1 MITLR
6 DYQQRAVDA
15 AVSAKKGII
24 VAPAGSGKT
33 IIMASIIKEL
43 NPFKTLWLAHTQE
56 QCEQGVSAAEALGV
70 NRGIDFKCYAAE
82 PDARDYDLILVD
94 ECHWAGCE
102 QVRAILRTALAG
114 ADFGCEVYGFTA
126 TPERQDGFD
135 ITQVLGPIV
144 YTVTR
149 EAVAEAGGV
158 LPGKVRFVTIEQDG
172 EIDHRLEEEA
182 RKRYTPK
189 LQWVDRKNGNEE
201 QKQRSLYAAALDVY
215 VRRNRF
221 RWGSVA
227 GLASIYADKLA
238 GCLMEPGTPA
248 STIVLLDTKNECE
261 QVSKMLND
269 EYQKEVAF
277 ALTSTSKGR
286 SQIVEDFKAGKIRFI
301 CCTSL
306 ADEGFDAP
314 CAELLILASTGK
326 AAGKAIQRTGRV
338 MRPYEGKSHGMV
350 IDVVDK
356 HFFFRSQAK
365 KRLAIYKDIGYEIE
379 K

>member
-6 DYQQRAVDA
+6 DYQQSAVDA
-15 AVSAKKGII
+15 VMPVKKGIV

-43 NPFKTLWLAHTQE
+43 NPGRTLWLAHTTE
-56 QCEQGVSAAEALGV
+56 QVEQGKEACDAV
-70 NRGIDFKCYAAE
+70 KVKSKVHHRCYAAL
-82 PDARDYDLILVD
+82 PDASGYDLILVD
-94 ECHWAGCE
+94 ECQWAGSE
-102 QVRAILRTALAG
+102 QVRGILRGALVG
-114 ADFGCEVYGFTA
+114 NDFGCPVYGFTA
-126 TPERQDGFD
+126 TPWREDGFD

-149 EAVAEAGGV
+149 DAVADAGGV

-172 EIDHRLEEEA
+172 EIDHRLEAEA
-182 RKRYTPK
+182 RKRYTSK

-201 QKQRSLYAAALDVY
+201 QRQRSLYAAALDVY
-215 VRRNRF
+215 VRKSRF

-261 QVSKMLND
+261 QVAKMLND

-338 MRPYEGKSHGMV
+338 MRPYEGKTHGMV

-356 HFFFRSQAK
+356 HFFFRAQAK

>member
-6 DYQQRAVDA
+6 DYQQKAVDA
-15 AVSAKKGII
+15 VMPVKKGIV

-43 NPFKTLWLAHTQE
+43 NPGRTLWLAHTTE
-56 QCEQGVSAAEALGV
+56 QVEQGKAACEAV
-70 NRGIDFKCYAAE
+70 KVKTKVHHRCYAAL
-82 PDARDYDLILVD
+82 PDAHGYDLILID
-94 ECHWAGCE
+94 ECHHAGSE
-102 QVRAILRTALAG
+102 QVRGILRGALVG
-114 ADFGCEVYGFTA
+114 TDFGCPVYGFTA
-126 TPERQDGFD
+126 TPWREDGFD

-149 EAVAEAGGV
+149 EAVADAGGV

-182 RKRYTPK
+182 RKRYTSK

-201 QKQRSLYAAALDVY
+201 QRQRSLYAAALDVY

-261 QVSKMLND
+261 QVAKMLND
-269 EYQKEVAF
+269 EYQNDVAF

-286 SQIVEDFKAGKIRFI
+286 SQIVEDFKSGKIRFV

-338 MRPYEGKSHGMV
+338 MRPYEGKTHGMV